1 MRKEEEGVKGGLE
14 LLLKFIWFGIT
25 PQSADTRE
33 GDKSLNNMFDWKT
46 DSLAVFGRVEEWRR
60 LGKGRP
66 SSAAACSTRKP
77 PPELSAPE
85 ASMIQQGSRGTRTS
99 TCSIPW
105 AAKGGGK

>member
-1 MRKEEEGVKGGLE
+1 MFAIVKIHLVWYHTTERRYRKRRQKSNQ
-14 LLLKFIWFGIT
+14 
-25 PQSADTRE
+25 QSD
-33 GDKSLNNMFDWKT
+33 MFDWKT
-46 DSLAVFGRVEEWRR
+46 DSLAVFGIDVESRT